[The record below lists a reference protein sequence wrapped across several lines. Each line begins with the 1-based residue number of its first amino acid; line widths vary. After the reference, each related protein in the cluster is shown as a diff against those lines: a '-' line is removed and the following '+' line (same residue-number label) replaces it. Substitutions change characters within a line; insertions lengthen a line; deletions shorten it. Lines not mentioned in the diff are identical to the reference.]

1 MHQQASQPRVGDCDN
16 VTHLDLVWKL
26 QTEADDVGEV
36 VEEEDSELPNR
47 GGKASRLHMLRW
59 MLEADYKKNL
69 SGCSEVF

>member
-1 MHQQASQPRVGDCDN
+1 
-16 VTHLDLVWKL
+16 
-26 QTEADDVGEV
+26 